1 MGFCVS
7 GFFDSGR
14 GCWLGRFVVSV
25 LLVGGLCFLFLPVQF
40 VGGGLLQVTTV
51 LGSSVDYVLPARS
64 GGVACTFD
72 YVGVGEHQPIPGPSS
87 PSWQQV
93 LLNGTQQVFSEEI
106 SGRVH
111 SDNVVDLYILNG
123 NQLNVWVANRQPC
136 NLTDGFIAFEPSVV
150 DYSYTLSTLAQ
161 SMPNFKNLDSNILG
175 VYFLLVNK
183 SVSSSAH
190 VSVGY
195 QLSVVYGSST
205 ITLSSGFLVSSMV
218 TFVSV
223 SSQSLAP
230 FPTSTM
236 TGGFVVV
243 TTQPLTLSSRVAT
256 TSLTGSSSSS
266 SQVTTGSMSFMDLL
280 LSGRLNSLG
289 AVAVIVLGIVVAGV
303 LVKRRKRQTELQTS
317 VANQES
323 LEPTTEKSQLIS
335 SGYAALDSS
344 LGGGLPEG
352 YAIIILSPSFDE
364 RDLLIDKTISTS
376 LSNGYAVFFV
386 SRDISRT
393 RSLADKYLKNFYAFN
408 PQADKLLG
416 GGKIL
421 KILGV
426 ENLNDVN
433 ISLSKAMEPLLVNT
447 VKKILILDLLSDILL
462 EHKALTTRKWLDEF
476 VAKRKIEGFTVIATL
491 NPLMV
496 SNQERQT
503 VIDLFD
509 GVIEIYEKGVLERSK
524 RYVLVR
530 KMYGRKYK
538 DIGVELNKDSL
549 F

>member
-1 MGFCVS
+1 MGFCFSKFRV
-7 GFFDSGR
+7 GG

-25 LLVGGLCFLFLPVQF
+25 LLVGGLCFLFLPVSF
-40 VGGGLLQVTTV
+40 AGGGVLQVTTV
-51 LGSSVDYVLPARS
+51 LGSSVDYVLPARL

-72 YVGVGEHQPIPGPSS
+72 FVGVGEHQPIPGPSS
-87 PSWQQV
+87 PSWQGV

-111 SDNVVDLYILNG
+111 SDNPIDLYILNG
-123 NQLNVWVANRQPC
+123 NQLNVWIANRQPC

-161 SMPNFKNLDSNILG
+161 SLPNFKNLDSNILG
-175 VYFLLVNK
+175 VYFLLINK
-183 SVSSSAH
+183 SVSSSAR

-205 ITLSSGFLVSSMV
+205 ITISSVSLVSSMV

-223 SSQSLAP
+223 SSQSLVP
-230 FPTSTM
+230 FPTNTM
-236 TGGFVVV
+236 TGGVVVV
-243 TTQPLTLSSRVAT
+243 TTQSLASSSRVAT
-256 TSLTGSSSSS
+256 LSLTGSSSSVSVSS

-303 LVKRRKRQTELQTS
+303 LTKRRKRQTELQTS

-335 SGYAALDSS
+335 SGYAALDSA

-352 YAIIILSPSFDE
+352 YAIIIVSPSFDE

-408 PQADKLLG
+408 PQADKILG

-447 VKKILILDLLSDILL
+447 VKKIL
-462 EHKALTTRKWLDEF
+462 
-476 VAKRKIEGFTVIATL
+476 
-491 NPLMV
+491 
-496 SNQERQT
+496 
-503 VIDLFD
+503 
-509 GVIEIYEKGVLERSK
+509 
-524 RYVLVR
+524 
-530 KMYGRKYK
+530 
-538 DIGVELNKDSL
+538 
-549 F
+549 